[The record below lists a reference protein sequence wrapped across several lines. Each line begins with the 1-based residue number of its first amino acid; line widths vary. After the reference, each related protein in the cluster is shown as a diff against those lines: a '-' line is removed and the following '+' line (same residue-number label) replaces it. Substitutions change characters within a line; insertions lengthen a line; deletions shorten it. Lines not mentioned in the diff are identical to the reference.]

1 MTRRMFHMKR
11 KRKEMRSP
19 APLAGIEGVERGRT
33 GRRAAGSAA
42 KAGVY
47 GLLRRNCVYV
57 SRKACEMKMGSHSG
71 ARRLAIRMQIDEFVG
86 LRAGKSK
93 TA

>member
-11 KRKEMRSP
+11 EHKEMRSS
-19 APLAGIEGVERGRT
+19 APLAGIEGVERGKK
-33 GRRAAGSAA
+33 GCRAAVSAA

-57 SRKACEMKMGSHSG
+57 SRKACEMKMGV
-71 ARRLAIRMQIDEFVG
+71 A
-86 LRAGKSK
+86 
-93 TA
+93 